1 MGVKGPFGG
10 IRPLADNK
18 LEIVVQGRKVKVDL
32 KQAGPL
38 GMPRPFA
45 HPNEAPTE
53 EEIQE
58 CMEGQSANKFAK
70 GLVQKSPFA
79 DPRTMT
85 REDVQELKR
94 KYCEGT
100 LSSIQKESQNP
111 FPPKAQE
118 IESEVVEPSEIE
130 GE

>member
-18 LEIVVQGRKVKVDL
+18 LEIEVRGDTIEVDL
-32 KQAGPL
+32 KQVGPL
-38 GMPRPFA
+38 GAPRPFA
-45 HPNEAPTE
+45 HVNEAPTD

-58 CMEGQSANKFAK
+58 CMEGETANAFAR
-70 GLVQKSPFA
+70 GMVEKSPFI
-79 DPRTMT
+79 DPRAVT
-85 REDVQELKR
+85 REDVNELKR

-100 LSSIQKESQNP
+100 LSSIQEEAQEQ
-111 FPPKAQE
+111 FPPRPQE
-118 IESEVVEPSEIE
+118 IESEVVEPEEIE